1 MDRAMASTN
10 YRISYA
16 TGPKLSFSAKTA
28 LERHIDTEEEIWKPF
43 LGIIGSINN
52 RPIQSN
58 GSGNLSME
66 TLSKAF
72 EIMRQTLEDERKFN
86 QLTERPPST
95 LVPPPPSDT
104 LEGQLIL
111 GLLANKRQSDAE
123 AVYYWFVTANIR
135 AGQQQNRTTRDMVE
149 RGFALWTAA
158 VASSALPFN
167 QVSSQKIAGAARK
180 AESHIEALNTE
191 VTKADEIN
199 ADHKAEL
206 SVIRSKLTNTAR
218 RVLGIVAKRERMRR
232 QRHTEWMA
240 DIDAQVAQRFEDA
253 ETRLKAV
260 DRTAKKQ
267 GVERQAEFER
277 LQDLFETQLRLR
289 APVKLWEGR
298 ETDHKTAA
306 KTAFTG
312 FALSTLTA
320 IGIGVLVPY
329 CAGDYIADSFFTN
342 ICDNADPPACE
353 RVFSAKG
360 PLTITGLL
368 LVLSLVM
375 WVTRLQYRVFLSERH
390 LSLDASEKKAFAETY
405 LAMKEG
411 EDVGADNEAIVLAAL
426 FRPTQDGI
434 IKDDE
439 SGVDLSAAAILAK
452 QLGRNT

>member
-1 MDRAMASTN
+1 MASTN

-16 TGPKLSFSAKTA
+16 TLPKLSFSSKAA
-28 LERHIDTEEEIWKPF
+28 VERHIDTEEAAWKPF
-43 LGIIGSINN
+43 LDIIGGIND
-52 RPIQSN
+52 RPIESN
-58 GSGNLSME
+58 YGGNVSMG

-72 EIMRQTLEDERKFN
+72 KIMRQTLEDEREFN

-95 LVPPPPSDT
+95 LVPPPPSDS

-111 GLLANKRQSDAE
+111 GLLTNKRQSDAE
-123 AVYYWFVTANIR
+123 AVYYWFVTTNIR
-135 AGQQQNRTTRDMVE
+135 AGTQQNRTTKNLVD
-149 RGFALWTAA
+149 RGLALWTAA

-167 QVSSQKIAGAARK
+167 RVSSQKIAGAARK
-180 AESHIEALNTE
+180 AESQIEALNAE
-191 VTKADEIN
+191 VARADEIN
-199 ADHKAEL
+199 ADHKSEL
-206 SVIRSKLTNTAR
+206 SAIRSKLMNTAR
-218 RVLGIVAKRERMRR
+218 RVLGIAAKRERMRR

-267 GVERQAEFER
+267 AVERQTEFEH
-277 LQDLFETQLRLR
+277 LQDVFKTQLRLR
-289 APVKLWEGR
+289 APVTLWAER
-298 ETDHKTAA
+298 ETGHKTAA
-306 KTAFTG
+306 ETAFKR
-312 FALSTLTA
+312 FAISTSAAIA
-320 IGIGVLVPY
+320 IGIFVPFL
-329 CAGDYIADSFFTN
+329 AGDYIAESFFTN
-342 ICDNADPPACE
+342 ICNDAEPPICE

-390 LSLDASEKKAFAETY
+390 LSLDASEKKAFTETY

-452 QLGRNT
+452 QLGRNN